1 MKNKYDISVFVDV
14 STRQSVQIEIAKRF
28 KKRRKEQKLS
38 RKALSIKSD
47 VSYASIRRF
56 ENTGE
61 ISLSS
66 LLKLAQAMH
75 YLKDFTGLFGNAIV
89 TDLKEYK
96 YDS

>member
-1 MKNKYDISVFVDV
+1 MKNKYDISGFVDV
-14 STRQSVQIEIAKRF
+14 STRQTVQIEIAERF

-66 LLKLAQAMH
+66 LLKLAQAVSC
-75 YLKDFTGLFGNAIV
+75 LKDFIELFARTVV
-89 TDLKEYK
+89 TDLKDYK
-96 YDS
+96 K

>member
-1 MKNKYDISVFVDV
+1 MKNKYDISGFVDV
-14 STRQSVQIEIAKRF
+14 STRQTVQIEIAERF

-38 RKALSIKSD
+38 RKELSAKSD

-66 LLKLAQAMH
+66 LLKLAQAINC
-75 YLKDFTGLFGNAIV
+75 LKDFTELFGNPII

-96 YDS
+96 K